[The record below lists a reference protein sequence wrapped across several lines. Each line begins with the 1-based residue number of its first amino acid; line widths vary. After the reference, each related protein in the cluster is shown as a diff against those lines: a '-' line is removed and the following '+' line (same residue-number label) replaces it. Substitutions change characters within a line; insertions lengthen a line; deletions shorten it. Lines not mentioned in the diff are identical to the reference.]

1 MAENSGYHMCVDTV
15 RLEKDYRA
23 WLFKAGLNNPGLV
36 RNLNS
41 DMRA

>member
-1 MAENSGYHMCVDTV
+1 MAENSGYLMYVHTV

-41 DMRA
+41 HMRA